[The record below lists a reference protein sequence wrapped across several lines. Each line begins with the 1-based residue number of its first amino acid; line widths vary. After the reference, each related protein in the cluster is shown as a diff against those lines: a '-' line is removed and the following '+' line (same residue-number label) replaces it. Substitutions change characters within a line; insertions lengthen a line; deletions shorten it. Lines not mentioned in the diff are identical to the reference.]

1 MTTRFFLKML
11 CLCLAL
17 SLAVPAASVRP
28 ECPPKLGPPEGN
40 DMQKKFNGL
49 VEAYA
54 QAIKDKDEAKK
65 KELDGQAK
73 ELEGMSGTVEA
84 KIKPEEAEAFG
95 KYMAAQ
101 TQKLLDA
108 EQEAAK

>member
-1 MTTRFFLKML
+1 MTMRLFLKTL

-17 SLAVPAASVRP
+17 SLTVPALPVRADD
-28 ECPPKLGPPEGN
+28 PPKFSAPEVN
-40 DMQKKFNGL
+40 DFIKKFNGL
-49 VEAYA
+49 VDAYA

-65 KELDGQAK
+65 KALDGQAK

-108 EQEAAK
+108 EQAAAK